1 MVADFDTLYQF
12 IPGADAADNA
22 RYRPSSQDQLA
33 KVNAFRVTLTDV
45 RDIMIQELAAVDRS
59 VSSPAKEARKHI
71 DTFRKTIKKR
81 EDRKVGV
88 PSVPTLLLIW
98 TIAGL
103 GTLQESHGGDR
114 AEEHQIRAGQHGADE
129 ASNRSRRV

>member
-22 RYRPSSQDQLA
+22 RYRPASQDQLA
-33 KVNAFRVTLTDV
+33 KVNAFKVMLADV
-45 RDIMIQELAAVDRS
+45 RDIIIQELAAVDRS

-81 EDRKVGV
+81 DDKKVGLF
-88 PSVPTLLLIW
+88 SVLRLLLIW
-98 TIAGL
+98 TLAGL
-103 GTLQESHGGDR
+103 GEVQESDRGAR
-114 AEEHQIRAGQHGADE
+114 AEKHQIRQGQHGAGE
-129 ASNRSRRV
+129 APNRTRRV